1 MSRFSWR
8 YPRVARVAAALFL
21 AAFFA
26 AVVVA
31 AVFFAAVFFVAVFFV
46 AVVVAAAFFVAA
58 VFVAAFFVAAF
69 FAAVVVAAA
78 FFVAA
83 VLAAA
88 VFAAAVFV
96 AAVFVAAFFVAAV
109 FVAAVFAAAFFA
121 PVRVGAAALFDSRF
135 DDVAALRA
143 PTFFGVR
150 ARAADVSSCDAA
162 GIDPGTIPGRPA
174 SILRRSGTVPAI
186 TTVTSSPRRNT
197 LRALRGGG
205 SDINLSGT

>member
-1 MSRFSWR
+1 M
-8 YPRVARVAAALFL
+8 RVAATLFL

-26 AVVVA
+26 AAFLVA
-31 AVFFAAVFFVAVFFV
+31 IVFAAAFFAATFFV
-46 AVVVAAAFFVAA
+46 AVVFVAAFFAVAFFVAA

-69 FAAVVVAAA
+69 F
-78 FFVAA
+78 
-83 VLAAA
+83 
-88 VFAAAVFV
+88 
-96 AAVFVAAFFVAAV
+96 VAAF
-109 FVAAVFAAAFFA
+109 FAAAFFA
-121 PVRVGAAALFDSRF
+121 AVRVGAAALFASRF

>member
-1 MSRFSWR
+1 M
-8 YPRVARVAAALFL
+8 RVAAALFL

-26 AVVVA
+26 AAFFVA
-31 AVFFAAVFFVAVFFV
+31 AVVS
-46 AVVVAAAFFVAA
+46 AAFFVAA

-69 FAAVVVAAA
+69 FVAAVFAVAFFVAA

-83 VLAAA
+83 V
-88 VFAAAVFV
+88 FAAAFFV

-109 FVAAVFAAAFFA
+109 FVAAVFVAAVFAAAFFA
-121 PVRVGAAALFDSRF
+121 AVRVGATALFDSRF

-205 SDINLSGT
+205 SSINLSGT